1 MGSEV
6 VPQQQAQ
13 APARPTDGDN
23 RYKAVQA
30 KLKALAKAMDSATG
44 RLEGLQRRMQTNATR
59 AYELAVDIAN
69 AQLDSTHIE
78 MTNVVSVAL
87 GGAAVQ
93 TQRLHQTA
101 QEVSEL
107 ADETQRGHARL
118 YEGLDEIRSGRRE
131 RTPKPGFF
139 VR

>member
-6 VPQQQAQ
+6 VPQGQAQ
-13 APARPTDGDN
+13 APARPTDADN

-30 KLKALAKAMDSATG
+30 KLKALAQSMDQATG
-44 RLEGLQRRMQTNATR
+44 RLEGLQRRMQSNATR

-69 AQLDSTHIE
+69 AQLDPRHVE
-78 MTNVVSVAL
+78 MTNVVSLAL

-93 TQRLHQTA
+93 TRLLHQTA
-101 QEVSEL
+101 QEVAAM

-118 YEGLDEIRSGRRE
+118 YEALDEIRSSRRE

-139 VR
+139 LR